1 VKIETKTKIGE
12 QRGFLQRSV
21 EAFND
26 GHGEE
31 ALRIA
36 TTIRVL
42 VHETGHSRPLLKSV
56 RPDYLEFPI
65 LDFPVSDPPGGDK
78 VLVRYGIGVKISGK
92 DGVQP
97 ITDTSRMELTSI
109 GKWWEKSCLVFTD
122 PDGERIEFRRRDL
135 LLTLANKEGGA
146 HLDTS
151 LPPKYERY
159 VVNSGVTMFVGAKT
173 DTIHLARFAAVEA
186 AVQMMDCLD
195 RILA

>member
-1 VKIETKTKIGE
+1 MKAETKIKVAE
-12 QRGFLQRSV
+12 QRGFLQRSFA
-21 EAFND
+21 AFSD
-26 GHGEE
+26 GHSEE

-42 VHETGHSRPLLKSV
+42 VHETGQSRPLLKSV

-65 LDFPVSDPPGGDK
+65 LDFPVSDPPGGGK
-78 VLVRYGIGVKISGK
+78 VLVRYGIGVQISGK
-92 DGVQP
+92 NGVQP

-109 GKWWEKSCLVFTD
+109 GKWWEKSCLIFTD

-146 HLDTS
+146 HVDTF

-159 VVNSGVTMFVGAKT
+159 VVNSGVKMFVGSET

-186 AVQMMDCLD
+186 AIQMIDCLD